1 MKSLGGD
8 GRVIK
13 KKVARIED
21 ALRYAMSL
29 DVCTTVSGIDSLTVL
44 RRNLK
49 IARGFSPMTARE
61 RSAYEQSLTEYAQDG
76 RFELY
81 KTSAEHEGEV
91 GRKQHG
97 FPSQEE
103 VAI

>member
-1 MKSLGGD
+1 MVTKA
-8 GRVIK
+8 
-13 KKVARIED
+13 ARIGE

-29 DVCTTVSGIDSLTVL
+29 PVCTTVSGIDSLKVL
-44 RRNLK
+44 RQNLT
-49 IARGFSPMTARE
+49 IARNFSPMTVSERNAYE
-61 RSAYEQSLTEYAQDG
+61 RSLADKALDG

-97 FPSQEE
+97 FPSPEE
-103 VAI
+103 VTL

>member
-8 GRVIK
+8 GRSSGKRPRGIG
-13 KKVARIED
+13 E

-29 DVCTTVSGIDSLTVL
+29 PVSRAVSGVDSLKVL

-49 IARGFSPMTARE
+49 IARGFAPMDARE
-61 RSAYEQSLTEYAQDG
+61 RKAYEQGLHRYATDG

-81 KTSAEHEGEV
+81 KTTAEHEGEV
-91 GRKQHG
+91 GRRQHG

-103 VAI
+103 LAL